1 MNTEKYRNNLHRF
14 NTINNIDNIDN
25 IYIDHETLKIIDN
38 LNLIIDSNENQKY
51 LKIMIYKLE
60 KNAIESMKCARKLK
74 KKLKL
79 PID

>member
-14 NTINNIDNIDN
+14 NTINNIN
-25 IYIDHETLKIIDN
+25 IDHETLKIIDN
-38 LNLIIDSNENQKY
+38 LNLIFDSNENQKY

>member
-1 MNTEKYRNNLHRF
+1 MNSEKYKNNLYRF
-14 NTINNIDNIDN
+14 NTFNNINIDP
-25 IYIDHETLKIIDN
+25 ETLKIIDN
-38 LNLIIDSNENQKY
+38 LNLIIESSENQKY

-79 PID
+79 HID

>member
-14 NTINNIDNIDN
+14 NTINNIN
-25 IYIDHETLKIIDN
+25 IDHETLKIIDN
-38 LNLIIDSNENQKY
+38 LNLIIDFNENQKY

-60 KNAIESMKCARKLK
+60 KNAIESMKCVRKLK

>member
-14 NTINNIDNIDN
+14 NTINNININ
-25 IYIDHETLKIIDN
+25 HETLKIIDN

>member
-14 NTINNIDNIDN
+14 NTINNIN
-25 IYIDHETLKIIDN
+25 IDHETLKIIDN

-51 LKIMIYKLE
+51 LKIIIYKLE

>member
-14 NTINNIDNIDN
+14 NTINNIN
-25 IYIDHETLKIIDN
+25 IDHETLKKIDN

>member
-14 NTINNIDNIDN
+14 NTINNIN
-25 IYIDHETLKIIDN
+25 IDHETLKIIDN
-38 LNLIIDSNENQKY
+38 LNLIIDFNENQKY

>member
-14 NTINNIDNIDN
+14 NTINNIN
-25 IYIDHETLKIIDN
+25 IDHETLKIIDN